1 MARLGFDYK
10 DVTPSLANA
19 EIIVAYQS
27 ENFQV
32 LFRKTVLAAGE
43 LITGIQY
50 IQDSDR
56 FLADEEVDWYWATS
70 AANILSPSPI
80 ADDEMMIGLSV

>member
-43 LITGIQY
+43 LITGI
-50 IQDSDR
+50 
-56 FLADEEVDWYWATS
+56 
-70 AANILSPSPI
+70 
-80 ADDEMMIGLSV
+80 